1 MRLVGQRI
9 GLLGKGGSGK
19 STVTV
24 LLARALRTAGY
35 SVYVLD
41 ADSTNIGLHRALGIP
56 RVPDQLL
63 EYFGGMSFGGGRVTC
78 PVDDPTRLP
87 NAEVLLDELPERFVG
102 RGEPGIFL
110 LSAGKLGS
118 HGIGAGC
125 DGPIGKIARDLRIR
139 RRGEEGV
146 TLVDF
151 KAGFEDTA
159 RGVVVDLDWAVVVVD
174 PSQPSLE
181 LAADMKA
188 MAEKLRAG
196 VDPATAHLAP
206 ELAALARERFRRA
219 TLRDV
224 FVVLNRVPDAETEH
238 YLRERL
244 AAYGIEPIA
253 SLREDGAVR
262 EAWLR
267 GTAIRLEVPELA
279 VRLESAVETASA
291 APTSL
296 PTQS

>member
-1 MRLVGQRI
+1 MGLVGQRI
-9 GLLGKGGSGK
+9 GLLGKGGAGK

-35 SVYVLD
+35 PVYVLD

-56 RVPDQLL
+56 HAPDSLL

-87 NAEVLLDELPERFVG
+87 DAEVLLDELPERFVG
-102 RGEPGIFL
+102 RGEGGIFL

-139 RRGEEGV
+139 RRGGEGV

-159 RGVVVDLDWAVVVVD
+159 RGVVVDLDWALVVVD

-181 LAADMKA
+181 LAAEMKA
-188 MAEKLRAG
+188 MVEKLRAG
-196 VDPATAHLAP
+196 VDPAIAHLAP

-219 TLRDV
+219 TLRGV
-224 FVVLNRVPDAETEH
+224 FVVLNRVPDDETES

-244 AAYGIEPIA
+244 AACGIEPLVSI
-253 SLREDGAVR
+253 REDGAVR

-267 GTAIRLEVPELA
+267 GTAIPLEAPDLA
-279 VRLESAVETASA
+279 ARLESAVDAASA
-291 APTSL
+291 APPSRSTHS
-296 PTQS
+296 